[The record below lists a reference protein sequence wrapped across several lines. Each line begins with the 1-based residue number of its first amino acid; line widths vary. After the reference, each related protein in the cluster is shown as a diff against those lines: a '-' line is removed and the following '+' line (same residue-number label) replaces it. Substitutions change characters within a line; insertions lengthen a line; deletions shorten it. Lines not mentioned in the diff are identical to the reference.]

1 MPSPSKNPF
10 YCILQEARHMN
21 GKLVPKPCE
30 VSPSLLQAGPSF
42 TLLCRVRRHACGAD
56 SSSFTLLLVFGHEEP
71 WLKLTDEQFFFP
83 LKIKPK

>member
-42 TLLCRVRRHACGAD
+42 TLLCRVRRHACGAG
-56 SSSFTLLLVFGHEEP
+56 SSSFTRTPQTDPFAGKLAKLV
-71 WLKLTDEQFFFP
+71 QA
-83 LKIKPK
+83 